1 MQRATT
7 MARISAKE
15 AGGQNVVA
23 FLDMLAASTHS
34 TWVLDNSDD
43 GYNVLEGSHG
53 PIEREN
59 VYVAQR
65 LLTFSTYDTFPPLD
79 GVTVSEAG
87 RYQLSELDYWRYAE
101 RLGLNDFRPLSQDR
115 IAVAQIRERSAL
127 ALIQSGH
134 IGTAIAACANVWP
147 HLSSK
152 DFGND
157 PKRHAFLMS
166 VYGNA
171 GGTVA
176 IG

>member
-1 MQRATT
+1 
-7 MARISAKE
+7 MARISALE
-15 AGGQNVVA
+15 AGGHNVVA

-34 TWVLDNSDD
+34 MWVLDHSDD

-53 PIEREN
+53 PIEHEH

-65 LLTFSTYDTFPPLD
+65 LLTFRTYETFPPLD

-87 RYQLSELDYWRYAE
+87 RYQLAELDYWRYAE
-101 RLGLNDFRPLSQDR
+101 RLGLDDFSPLSQDR
-115 IAVAQIRERSAL
+115 IAVEQMRERHAL
-127 ALIQSGH
+127 PLIQSGH

-147 HLSSK
+147 HLSPK

-157 PKRHAFLMS
+157 PQRHALLMTA
-166 VYGNA
+166 YRNA